1 MTTLQ
6 SREDALLRRV
16 RAFDW
21 ARLKWC
27 FAATALCMLL
37 AHGFAWFNLFPS
49 HDGTILVFDA
59 DVVMLQ
65 LGRWVELLYFR
76 FVRGRINAPW
86 LNGAFTIVWTSLAVY
101 LVGKLLQLGKKA
113 TIALCAVFS
122 TAISVTLLYATY
134 YDKTDLYACAMF
146 LAVWGVY
153 AVRRFR
159 CRWWG
164 VLFCSGCLCLAMG
177 LYQGYIEFAIGLF
190 LICLLR
196 DCLTEDLAWA
206 EYLRRGVTAVVS
218 LLLGGVLYAVSLKV
232 VLAYKHLEL
241 IDSDN
246 GLQQMGRAGVADYL
260 ARLPGAYKQV
270 FTTLL
275 GYDVWNNR
283 GMRLATA
290 VCLLLGLACLV
301 LTLRKKPL
309 RAAVQVVILLVLLP
323 LGLNVVYLLS
333 EKHPTLLM
341 LYPVYLVY
349 ALVLLLT
356 GLEPDTIPRS
366 AAWLACLLCAFI
378 TVQNVIYANGAYT
391 YRKLVYENTRAQV
404 YTIMAKV
411 EDLPGYVEGETP
423 VVFSGDFT
431 DSNFTYHND
440 LLRLYEEGDTGLSG
454 SAITY
459 DGTIKWW
466 FGNIMGSSAKVVN
479 TQAELDSWA
488 ENPAVQAM
496 PSYPA
501 SGCIAMVDGAAVIKL
516 SD

>member
-49 HDGTILVFDA
+49 HDGTILFFDA

-65 LGRWVELLYFR
+65 LGRWVQLPYYR
-76 FVRGRINAPW
+76 FLRGKVNMPW
-86 LNGAFTIVWTSLAVY
+86 LTGMFSVLWTALSVYIVSDL
-101 LVGKLLQLGKKA
+101 LKLSRKA
-113 TIALCAVFS
+113 TAALATVLG
-122 TAISVTLLYATY
+122 TAISITLLNATY
-134 YDKTDLYACAMF
+134 NDKSDPFTCAMF

-241 IDSDN
+241 IDSSN
-246 GLQQMGRAGVADYL
+246 GLAADEPCRGGGLPGPPARRVQTGIYHPAGV
-260 ARLPGAYKQV
+260 
-270 FTTLL
+270 
-275 GYDVWNNR
+275 
-283 GMRLATA
+283 
-290 VCLLLGLACLV
+290 
-301 LTLRKKPL
+301 
-309 RAAVQVVILLVLLP
+309 
-323 LGLNVVYLLS
+323 
-333 EKHPTLLM
+333 
-341 LYPVYLVY
+341 
-349 ALVLLLT
+349 
-356 GLEPDTIPRS
+356 
-366 AAWLACLLCAFI
+366 
-378 TVQNVIYANGAYT
+378 
-391 YRKLVYENTRAQV
+391 
-404 YTIMAKV
+404 
-411 EDLPGYVEGETP
+411 
-423 VVFSGDFT
+423 
-431 DSNFTYHND
+431 
-440 LLRLYEEGDTGLSG
+440 
-454 SAITY
+454 
-459 DGTIKWW
+459 
-466 FGNIMGSSAKVVN
+466 
-479 TQAELDSWA
+479 
-488 ENPAVQAM
+488 
-496 PSYPA
+496 
-501 SGCIAMVDGAAVIKL
+501 
-516 SD
+516 

>member
-218 LLLGGVLYAVSLKV
+218 LLLGGVLYAVSMKA

-241 IDSDN
+241 IDSSN
-246 GLQQMGRAGVADYL
+246 GLQQMSRAGVADYL

-301 LTLRKKPL
+301 LALRKKPL

-333 EKHPTLLM
+333 ERHPTLLM

-440 LLRLYEEGDTGLSG
+440 LIRLYEEGETGLSG

-466 FGNIMGSSAKVVN
+466 FGNMHGQQRQGGQH
-479 TQAELDSWA
+479 TGGT
-488 ENPAVQAM
+488 
-496 PSYPA
+496 
-501 SGCIAMVDGAAVIKL
+501 GCLGRKSCCAGHAQL
-516 SD
+516 PRQRLHCHGGWCGCN

>member
-6 SREDALLRRV
+6 RGEEALLCRV
-16 RAFDW
+16 KAVDW
-21 ARLKWC
+21 ARLKIC

-49 HDGTILVFDA
+49 HDGTIVVFDA

-65 LGRWVELLYFR
+65 LGRWVELPYFR
-76 FVRGRINAPW
+76 FLRGRVNNPW
-86 LNGAFTIVWTSLAVY
+86 LNGAYTVFWTSLAMY
-101 LVGKLLQLGKKA
+101 LASSLLQLGRKA
-113 TIALCAVFS
+113 TAAVCGVFS

-134 YDKTDLYACAMF
+134 YDKTDVYTCAMF
-146 LAVWGVY
+146 LAFLGVY
-153 AVRRFR
+153 AVRRC
-159 CRWWG
+159 CRPWLG
-164 VLFCSGCLCLAMG
+164 VVLCGGCLCLSMG

-190 LICLLR
+190 LLCLLR
-196 DCLTEDLAWA
+196 DCLTRDLPWA
-206 EYLRRGVTAVVS
+206 DYLRQGFTSVAA
-218 LLLGGVLYAVSLKV
+218 LLLGGVLYAVSMKA

-241 IDSDN
+241 IDSYN
-246 GLQQMGRAGVADYL
+246 GLQQMGRGGPVVWL
-260 ARLPGAYKQV
+260 SRLPGAYKQV
-270 FTTLL
+270 FATLL

-290 VCLLLGLACLV
+290 LCLLLALACLV
-301 LTLRKKPL
+301 LALRRKPRRVL
-309 RAAVQVVILLVLLP
+309 AQTAILLVLLP
-323 LGLNVVYLLS
+323 LGLNVVFLLS
-333 EKHPTLLM
+333 EQAPTLLM

-356 GLEPDTIPRS
+356 ETDTAPRS
-366 AAWLACLLCAFI
+366 AAWLACVLCAFL
-378 TVQNVIYANGAYT
+378 TLENVIYANGAYT
-391 YRKLVYENTRAQV
+391 YRKLVYEHTRGQV

-411 EDLPGYVEGETP
+411 QDLPGYVEGETL

-440 LLRLYEEGDTGLSG
+440 LLRQYEEGDTGLSG

-466 FGNIMGSSAKVVN
+466 FANIMGSGARVVN
-479 TQAELDSWA
+479 TQAELDAWA

-501 SGCIAMVDGAAVIKL
+501 SGCIAMVDGAAVVKL

>member
-65 LGRWVELLYFR
+65 LGRWVQLPYYR
-76 FVRGRINAPW
+76 FLRGKVNMPW
-86 LNGAFTIVWTSLAVY
+86 LTGMFSVLWTALSVYIVSDL
-101 LVGKLLQLGKKA
+101 LKLSRKA
-113 TIALCAVFS
+113 TAALAAVLG
-122 TAISVTLLYATY
+122 TAISITLLNATY
-134 YDKTDLYACAMF
+134 NDKSDPFTCAMF

-196 DCLTEDLAWA
+196 DCLTENLAWA

-218 LLLGGVLYAVSLKV
+218 LLLGGVLYAVSMKA

-241 IDSDN
+241 IDSSN

-301 LTLRKKPL
+301 LALRKKPL

-349 ALVLLLT
+349 ALILLLT
-356 GLEPDTIPRS
+356 GLEPAPRS
-366 AAWLACLLCAFI
+366 AAWLACGLCFFL
-378 TVQNVIYANGAYT
+378 TLENVIYANGAYT
-391 YRKLVYENTRAQV
+391 YRKLVYENTRGQV

-411 EDLPGYVEGETP
+411 QDLPGYVERETP
-423 VVFSGDFT
+423 VVFSGDFA
-431 DSNFTYHND
+431 DSGFTYRND

-479 TQAELDSWA
+479 TQAELDAWA

>member
-6 SREDALLRRV
+6 RGEEALLC
-16 RAFDW
+16 RAKAVDW
-21 ARLKWC
+21 ARLKIC

-49 HDGTILVFDA
+49 HDGTIVVFDA

-65 LGRWVELLYFR
+65 LGRWVELPYFR
-76 FVRGRINAPW
+76 FLRGRVNNPW
-86 LNGAFTIVWTSLAVY
+86 LNGAYTVFWTSLAMY
-101 LVGKLLQLGKKA
+101 LASSLLQLGRKA
-113 TIALCAVFS
+113 TAAVCGVFS

-134 YDKTDLYACAMF
+134 YDKTDVYTCAVF
-146 LAVWGVY
+146 LAFLGVY
-153 AVRRFR
+153 AVRRC
-159 CRWWG
+159 CRPWLG
-164 VLFCSGCLCLAMG
+164 LLLCGGCLCLSMG

-190 LICLLR
+190 LLCLLR
-196 DCLTEDLAWA
+196 DCLTRDLPWA
-206 EYLRRGVTAVVS
+206 DYLRQGFTSVAA
-218 LLLGGVLYAVSLKV
+218 LLLGGVLYAVSMKA

-241 IDSDN
+241 IDSYN
-246 GLQQMGRAGVADYL
+246 GLQQMGRGGPVVWL
-260 ARLPGAYKQV
+260 SRLPGAYKQV
-270 FTTLL
+270 FATLL

-290 VCLLLGLACLV
+290 LCLLLALACLV
-301 LTLRKKPL
+301 LALRRKPRRVL
-309 RAAVQVVILLVLLP
+309 AQTAILLVLLP
-323 LGLNVVYLLS
+323 LGLNVVFLLS
-333 EKHPTLLM
+333 EQAPTLLM

-356 GLEPDTIPRS
+356 ETDTAPRS
-366 AAWLACLLCAFI
+366 AAWLACVLCAFL
-378 TVQNVIYANGAYT
+378 TLENVIYANGAYT
-391 YRKLVYENTRAQV
+391 YRKLVYEHTRGQV

-411 EDLPGYVEGETP
+411 QDLPGYVEGETL
-423 VVFSGDFT
+423 VVFSGNFT

-440 LLRLYEEGDTGLSG
+440 LLRQYEEGDTGLSG

-466 FGNIMGSSAKVVN
+466 FANIMGSGARVVN
-479 TQAELDSWA
+479 TQAELDAWA

-501 SGCIAMVDGAAVIKL
+501 SGCIAMVDGAAVVKL

>member
-49 HDGTILVFDA
+49 HDGTIVVFDA

-65 LGRWVELLYFR
+65 LGRWVELPYFR
-76 FVRGRINAPW
+76 FLRGRVNNPW
-86 LNGAFTIVWTSLAVY
+86 LNGAYTVFWTSLAMY
-101 LVGKLLQLGKKA
+101 LASSLLQLGRKA
-113 TIALCAVFS
+113 TAAVCGVFS

-134 YDKTDLYACAMF
+134 YDKTDVYTCAMF
-146 LAVWGVY
+146 LAFLGVY
-153 AVRRFR
+153 AVRRC
-159 CRWWG
+159 CRPWLG
-164 VLFCSGCLCLAMG
+164 LLLCGGCLCLSMG

-190 LICLLR
+190 LLCLLR
-196 DCLTEDLAWA
+196 DCLTRDLPWA
-206 EYLRRGVTAVVS
+206 DYLRRGFTAVAG
-218 LLLGGVLYAVSLKV
+218 LLLGGVLYAVSMKEM
-232 VLAYKHLEL
+232 LAYKHLEL
-241 IDSDN
+241 IDSYN
-246 GLQQMGRAGVADYL
+246 GLQQMGRSGPAVWL
-260 ARLPGAYKQV
+260 SRLPGAYKQV

-290 VCLLLGLACLV
+290 LCLLLALACLV
-301 LTLRKKPL
+301 LALRRKPR
-309 RAAVQVVILLVLLP
+309 RALAQTAILLVLLP
-323 LGLNVVYLLS
+323 LGLNVVFLLS
-333 EKHPTLLM
+333 EQAPTLLM

-356 GLEPDTIPRS
+356 ETDTAPCS
-366 AAWLACLLCAFI
+366 AAWLACVLCAFL
-378 TVQNVIYANGAYT
+378 TLENVIYANGAYT
-391 YRKLVYENTRAQV
+391 YRKLVYENTRGQV

-411 EDLPGYVEGETP
+411 QDLPGYVEGETP

-440 LLRLYEEGDTGLSG
+440 LLRQYEEGDTGLSG

-466 FGNIMGSSAKVVN
+466 FANIMGSGARVVN
-479 TQAELDSWA
+479 TQAELDAWA

-501 SGCIAMVDGAAVIKL
+501 RGCIAMVDGAAIVKL

>member
-218 LLLGGVLYAVSLKV
+218 LLLGGVLYDVSLKV

-333 EKHPTLLM
+333 ERHPTLLM

-356 GLEPDTIPRS
+356 GLEPDTIPHS

-440 LLRLYEEGDTGLSG
+440 LIRLYEEGETGLSG

-479 TQAELDSWA
+479 TQAELDAWA

>member
-134 YDKTDLYACAMF
+134 YDQTDLYACAMF

-333 EKHPTLLM
+333 ERHPTLLM

-356 GLEPDTIPRS
+356 GLEPDTIPHS

-440 LLRLYEEGDTGLSG
+440 LIRLYEEGETGLSG

-479 TQAELDSWA
+479 TQAELDAWA

>member
-6 SREDALLRRV
+6 RGEDALLRRV
-16 RAFDW
+16 KAFDW
-21 ARLKWC
+21 PRLKLC

-49 HDGTILVFDA
+49 HDGTILFFDA

-65 LGRWVELLYFR
+65 LGRWVQLPYYR
-76 FVRGRINAPW
+76 FLRGKISMPW
-86 LNGAFTIVWTSLAVY
+86 LTGMFSVLWTALSVY
-101 LVGKLLQLGKKA
+101 LVSDLLKLRRKA
-113 TIALCAVFS
+113 TMAFAAVLG
-122 TAISVTLLYATY
+122 TAISITLLNATY
-134 YDKTDLYACAMF
+134 NDKSDPFTCAMF
-146 LAVWGVY
+146 LAFLGVY
-153 AVRRFR
+153 AVRC
-159 CRWWG
+159 CRRPWLG
-164 VLFCSGCLCLAMG
+164 VVLCGGCLCLSMG

-190 LICLLR
+190 LLCLLR
-196 DCLTEDLAWA
+196 DCLTRDLPWA
-206 EYLRRGVTAVVS
+206 DYLRRGFTSVAA
-218 LLLGGVLYAVSLKV
+218 LLLGGVLYAVSMKA

-241 IDSDN
+241 IDSYN
-246 GLQQMGRAGVADYL
+246 GLQQMGRGGPAVWL
-260 ARLPGAYKQV
+260 SRLPGAYKQV

-290 VCLLLGLACLV
+290 LCLLLALACLV
-301 LTLRKKPL
+301 LALRCKPRRVL
-309 RAAVQVVILLVLLP
+309 VQTAILLVLLP
-323 LGLNVVYLLS
+323 LGLNVVFLLS
-333 EKHPTLLM
+333 EQAPTLLM

-356 GLEPDTIPRS
+356 ETDTAPRS
-366 AAWLACLLCAFI
+366 AAWLACVLCAFL
-378 TVQNVIYANGAYT
+378 TLENVIYANGAYT
-391 YRKLVYENTRAQV
+391 YRKLVYENTRGQV

-411 EDLPGYVEGETP
+411 QDLPGYVEGETP

-440 LLRLYEEGDTGLSG
+440 LIRQYEEGDTGLSG

-466 FGNIMGSSAKVVN
+466 FANIMGSGARVVN
-479 TQAELDSWA
+479 TQAELDAWA

-501 SGCIAMVDGAAVIKL
+501 SGCIAMVDGAAVVKL

>member
-6 SREDALLRRV
+6 RGEDALLRRV
-16 RAFDW
+16 KAIDW
-21 ARLKWC
+21 ARLKLC
-27 FAATALCMLL
+27 FVATALCMLL

-65 LGRWVELLYFR
+65 LGRWVQLLYYR
-76 FVRGRINAPW
+76 FVRGKINMPW
-86 LNGAFTIVWTSLAVY
+86 LTGMFSVLWTALSIY
-101 LVGKLLQLGKKA
+101 LVSGLLELRRKA
-113 TIALCAVFS
+113 TAALAAVFS
-122 TAISVTLLYATY
+122 TGISITLLNATFN
-134 YDKTDLYACAMF
+134 DKSDLFTCAMF
-146 LAVWGVY
+146 LAFLGVY
-153 AVRRFR
+153 AVRRCHR
-159 CRWWG
+159 PWLG
-164 VLFCSGCLCLAMG
+164 VLLCSGCLCLSMG

-190 LICLLR
+190 LLCLLR
-196 DCLTEDLAWA
+196 DCLTEDLPWTD
-206 EYLRRGVTAVVS
+206 YLRRGFTAVAA
-218 LLLGGVLYAVSLKV
+218 LLLGGVLYAASMKA

-241 IDSDN
+241 IDSYN
-246 GLQQMGRAGVADYL
+246 GLQQMGRSGPAVWL
-260 ARLPGAYKQV
+260 SRLPGAYKQV
-270 FTTLL
+270 FATLL
-275 GYDVWNNR
+275 GYDTWNNR

-290 VCLLLGLACLV
+290 VCLLLALACLV
-301 LTLRKKPL
+301 LALRSKPR
-309 RAAVQVVILLVLLP
+309 RAMAQAAILLVLLS

-333 EKHPTLLM
+333 EQAPTLLM

-356 GLEPDTIPRS
+356 GMQPAPRS
-366 AAWLACLLCAFI
+366 AAWLACALCFFL
-378 TVQNVIYANGAYT
+378 TLENVIYANGAYT
-391 YRKLVYENTRAQV
+391 YRKLVYENTRGQI

-411 EDLPGYVEGETP
+411 QDLPGYVEGETP

-440 LLRLYEEGDTGLSG
+440 LLRLYEEGETSLSG

-466 FGNIMGSSAKVVN
+466 FANIMGSGAKVVN
-479 TQAELDSWA
+479 TQAELDAWA

-496 PSYPA
+496 PNYPA
-501 SGCIAMVDGAAVIKL
+501 NGCIAMVDGAAVVKL

>member
-218 LLLGGVLYAVSLKV
+218 LLLGGVLYAVSMKA

-241 IDSDN
+241 IDSSN
-246 GLQQMGRAGVADYL
+246 GLQQMSRAGVADYL

-301 LTLRKKPL
+301 LALRKKPL

-333 EKHPTLLM
+333 ERHPTLLM

-366 AAWLACLLCAFI
+366 AAWLACLLCAYI

-440 LLRLYEEGDTGLSG
+440 LIRLYEEGETGLSG

-479 TQAELDSWA
+479 TQAELDAWA

>member
-65 LGRWVELLYFR
+65 LGRWVQLPYYR
-76 FVRGRINAPW
+76 FLRGKVNMPW
-86 LNGAFTIVWTSLAVY
+86 LTGMFSVLWTALSVYIVSDL
-101 LVGKLLQLGKKA
+101 LKLSRKA
-113 TIALCAVFS
+113 TAALATVLG
-122 TAISVTLLYATY
+122 TAISITLLNATY
-134 YDKTDLYACAMF
+134 NDKSDPFTCAMF

-241 IDSDN
+241 IDSSN
-246 GLQQMGRAGVADYL
+246 GLQQMSRAGVADYL

-301 LTLRKKPL
+301 LALRKKPL

-440 LLRLYEEGDTGLSG
+440 LIRLYEEGETGLSG

-479 TQAELDSWA
+479 TQAELDAWA

>member
-6 SREDALLRRV
+6 RGEEALLCRV
-16 RAFDW
+16 KAVDW
-21 ARLKWC
+21 ARLKIC

-49 HDGTILVFDA
+49 HDGTIVVFDA

-65 LGRWVELLYFR
+65 LGRWVELPYFR
-76 FVRGRINAPW
+76 FLRGRVNNPW
-86 LNGAFTIVWTSLAVY
+86 LNGAYTVFWTSLAMY
-101 LVGKLLQLGKKA
+101 LASSLLQLGRKA
-113 TIALCAVFS
+113 TAAVCGVFS

-134 YDKTDLYACAMF
+134 YDKTDVYTCAMF
-146 LAVWGVY
+146 LVFLGVY
-153 AVRRFR
+153 AVRR
-159 CRWWG
+159 CRRPWLG
-164 VLFCSGCLCLAMG
+164 VLLCGGCLCLSMG
-177 LYQGYIEFAIGLF
+177 LYQGYIEFAIGL
-190 LICLLR
+190 LLLCMLR
-196 DCLTEDLAWA
+196 DCLTKELPWA
-206 EYLRRGVTAVVS
+206 DYLRQGFTSVAA
-218 LLLGGVLYAVSLKV
+218 LLLGGVLYAVSMKA

-241 IDSDN
+241 IDSYN
-246 GLQQMGRAGVADYL
+246 GLQQMGRGGPVVWL
-260 ARLPGAYKQV
+260 SRLPGAYKQV
-270 FTTLL
+270 FATLL

-290 VCLLLGLACLV
+290 LCLLLALACLV
-301 LTLRKKPL
+301 LALRRKPRRVL
-309 RAAVQVVILLVLLP
+309 AQTAILLVLLP
-323 LGLNVVYLLS
+323 LGLNVVFLLS
-333 EKHPTLLM
+333 EQAPTLLM

-356 GLEPDTIPRS
+356 ETDTAPRS
-366 AAWLACLLCAFI
+366 AAWLACVLCAFL
-378 TVQNVIYANGAYT
+378 TLENVIYANGAYT
-391 YRKLVYENTRAQV
+391 YRKLVYEHTRGQV

-411 EDLPGYVEGETP
+411 QDLPGYVEGETL

-440 LLRLYEEGDTGLSG
+440 LLRQYEEGDTGLSG

-466 FGNIMGSSAKVVN
+466 FANIMGSGARVVN
-479 TQAELDSWA
+479 TQAELDAWA

-501 SGCIAMVDGAAVIKL
+501 SGCIAMVDGVAVVKL

>member
-6 SREDALLRRV
+6 SREEALLCRV
-16 RAFDW
+16 KAVDW
-21 ARLKWC
+21 ARLKFC

-49 HDGTILVFDA
+49 HDATILFFDA

-65 LGRWVELLYFR
+65 LGRWVQLPYYR
-76 FVRGRINAPW
+76 FLRGKVNMPW
-86 LNGAFTIVWTSLAVY
+86 LTGMFSVLWTALSVYIVSDL
-101 LVGKLLQLGKKA
+101 LKLSRKA
-113 TIALCAVFS
+113 TAALAAVLG
-122 TAISVTLLYATY
+122 TAISITLLNATY
-134 YDKTDLYACAMF
+134 NDKSDPFTCAMF

-196 DCLTEDLAWA
+196 DCLTENLAWA

-301 LTLRKKPL
+301 LALRKKPL
-309 RAAVQVVILLVLLP
+309 RAAVQVVILLALLP

-440 LLRLYEEGDTGLSG
+440 LIRLYEEGETGLSG

-479 TQAELDSWA
+479 TQAELDAWA

>member
-1 MTTLQ
+1 M
-6 SREDALLRRV
+6 
-16 RAFDW
+16 
-21 ARLKWC
+21 C
-27 FAATALCMLL
+27 
-37 AHGFAWFNLFPS
+37 G
-49 HDGTILVFDA
+49 
-59 DVVMLQ
+59 
-65 LGRWVELLYFR
+65 
-76 FVRGRINAPW
+76 
-86 LNGAFTIVWTSLAVY
+86 
-101 LVGKLLQLGKKA
+101 
-113 TIALCAVFS
+113 VFS

-134 YDKTDLYACAMF
+134 YDKTDVYTCAMF
-146 LAVWGVY
+146 LAFLGVY
-153 AVRRFR
+153 AVRR
-159 CRWWG
+159 CRRPWLG
-164 VLFCSGCLCLAMG
+164 LLLCGGCLCLSMG

-190 LICLLR
+190 LLCLLR
-196 DCLTEDLAWA
+196 DCLTKELPRAD
-206 EYLRRGVTAVVS
+206 YLRRGFTAVAT
-218 LLLGGVLYAVSLKV
+218 LLLGSVLYAVSMKV

-241 IDSDN
+241 IDSYN
-246 GLQQMGRAGVADYL
+246 GLQQMGRGGVSVWL
-260 ARLPGAYKQV
+260 SRLPGAYKQV
-270 FTTLL
+270 LSTLL
-275 GYDVWNNR
+275 DYDVWNNR

-290 VCLLLGLACLV
+290 VCLLLALACLV
-301 LTLRKKPL
+301 LILRRKPR
-309 RAAVQVVILLVLLP
+309 RALAQTAILLVLLP

-333 EKHPTLLM
+333 EKAPTLLM

-349 ALVLLLT
+349 VLVLLLT

-423 VVFSGDFT
+423 VVFSGDLT
-431 DSNFTYHND
+431 ESNFTYHND

-466 FGNIMGSSAKVVN
+466 FANIMGSSAKVVN
-479 TQAELDSWA
+479 TQAELDAWA

-501 SGCIAMVDGAAVIKL
+501 NGCIAMVDGAAVIKL

>member
-6 SREDALLRRV
+6 RGEEALLCRV
-16 RAFDW
+16 KAVDW
-21 ARLKWC
+21 ARLKFC

-49 HDGTILVFDA
+49 HDATILFFDA

-65 LGRWVELLYFR
+65 LGRWVQLPYYR
-76 FVRGRINAPW
+76 FLRGKVNMPW
-86 LNGAFTIVWTSLAVY
+86 LTGMFSVLWTALSVYIVSDL
-101 LVGKLLQLGKKA
+101 LKLSRKA
-113 TIALCAVFS
+113 TAALAAVLG
-122 TAISVTLLYATY
+122 TAISITLLNATY
-134 YDKTDLYACAMF
+134 NDKSDPFTCAMF

-196 DCLTEDLAWA
+196 DCLTENLAWA

-246 GLQQMGRAGVADYL
+246 GLQQMGHAGVADYL

-301 LTLRKKPL
+301 LALRKKPL
-309 RAAVQVVILLVLLP
+309 RAAVQVVILLALLP

-440 LLRLYEEGDTGLSG
+440 LLRLYEEGETGLSG

-479 TQAELDSWA
+479 TQAELDAWA
-488 ENPAVQAM
+488 ENPTVQAM

>member
-6 SREDALLRRV
+6 RGEDALLRRV
-16 RAFDW
+16 KAFDW
-21 ARLKWC
+21 PRLKLC
-27 FAATALCMLL
+27 FAATTLCMLL

-49 HDGTILVFDA
+49 HDGTILFFDA

-65 LGRWVELLYFR
+65 LGRWVQLPYYR
-76 FVRGRINAPW
+76 FLRGKISMPW
-86 LNGAFTIVWTSLAVY
+86 LTGMFSVLWTALSVY
-101 LVGKLLQLGKKA
+101 LVSDLLKLRRKA
-113 TIALCAVFS
+113 TMAFAAVLG
-122 TAISVTLLYATY
+122 TAISITLLNATY
-134 YDKTDLYACAMF
+134 NDKSDPFTCAMF
-146 LAVWGVY
+146 LAFLGVY
-153 AVRRFR
+153 AVRC
-159 CRWWG
+159 CRRPWLG
-164 VLFCSGCLCLAMG
+164 VVLCGGCLCLSMG

-190 LICLLR
+190 LLCLLR
-196 DCLTEDLAWA
+196 DCLTRDLPWA
-206 EYLRRGVTAVVS
+206 DYLRRGFTSVAA
-218 LLLGGVLYAVSLKV
+218 LLLGGVLYAVSMKA

-241 IDSDN
+241 IDSYN
-246 GLQQMGRAGVADYL
+246 GLQQMGRSGPAVWL
-260 ARLPGAYKQV
+260 SRLPGAYKQV

-290 VCLLLGLACLV
+290 LCLLLALACLV
-301 LTLRKKPL
+301 LVLRRKPRRVL
-309 RAAVQVVILLVLLP
+309 AQTAILLVLLP
-323 LGLNVVYLLS
+323 LGLNVVFLLS
-333 EKHPTLLM
+333 EQAPTLLM

-356 GLEPDTIPRS
+356 ETDTAPRS
-366 AAWLACLLCAFI
+366 AAWLACVLCAFL
-378 TVQNVIYANGAYT
+378 TLENVIYANGAYT
-391 YRKLVYENTRAQV
+391 YRKLVYENTRGQV

-411 EDLPGYVEGETP
+411 QDLPGYVEGETP

-440 LLRLYEEGDTGLSG
+440 LLRQYEEGDTGLSG

-466 FGNIMGSSAKVVN
+466 FANIMGSGARVVN
-479 TQAELDSWA
+479 TQAELDAWA

-501 SGCIAMVDGAAVIKL
+501 SGCIAMVDGAAVVKL

>member
-333 EKHPTLLM
+333 ERHPTLLM

-356 GLEPDTIPRS
+356 GLEPDTIPHS

-404 YTIMAKV
+404 YTIMATV

-440 LLRLYEEGDTGLSG
+440 LIRLYEEGETGLSG

-479 TQAELDSWA
+479 TQAELDAWA

>member
-6 SREDALLRRV
+6 RGEEALLCRV
-16 RAFDW
+16 KAVDW
-21 ARLKWC
+21 ARLKFC

-49 HDGTILVFDA
+49 HDATILFFDA

-65 LGRWVELLYFR
+65 LGRWVQLPYYR
-76 FVRGRINAPW
+76 FLRGKVNMPW
-86 LNGAFTIVWTSLAVY
+86 LTGMFSVLWTALSVYIVSDL
-101 LVGKLLQLGKKA
+101 LKLSRKA
-113 TIALCAVFS
+113 TAALAAVLG
-122 TAISVTLLYATY
+122 TAISITLLNATY
-134 YDKTDLYACAMF
+134 NDKSDPFTCAMF

-196 DCLTEDLAWA
+196 DCLTENLAWA

-301 LTLRKKPL
+301 LALRKKPL
-309 RAAVQVVILLVLLP
+309 RAAVQVVILLALLP

-356 GLEPDTIPRS
+356 GLEPDTIPRR

-440 LLRLYEEGDTGLSG
+440 LIRLYEEGETGLSG

-479 TQAELDSWA
+479 TQAELDAWA

>member
-6 SREDALLRRV
+6 RGEDALLRRV
-16 RAFDW
+16 KAFDW
-21 ARLKWC
+21 SRLKLS

-49 HDGTILVFDA
+49 HDGTILFFDA

-65 LGRWVELLYFR
+65 LGRWVQLPYYR
-76 FVRGRINAPW
+76 FLRGKISMPW
-86 LNGAFTIVWTSLAVY
+86 LTGMFSVLWTALSVY
-101 LVGKLLQLGKKA
+101 LVSDLLKLRRKA
-113 TIALCAVFS
+113 TMAFAAVLG
-122 TAISVTLLYATY
+122 TAISITLLNATY
-134 YDKTDLYACAMF
+134 NDKSDPFTCAMF
-146 LAVWGVY
+146 LAFLGVY
-153 AVRRFR
+153 AVRCCR
-159 CRWWG
+159 CPWLG
-164 VLFCSGCLCLAMG
+164 VVLCGGCFCLSMG

-190 LICLLR
+190 LLCLLR
-196 DCLTEDLAWA
+196 DCLTRDLPWA
-206 EYLRRGVTAVVS
+206 DYLRRGFTSVAA
-218 LLLGGVLYAVSLKV
+218 LLLGGVLYAVSMKA

-241 IDSDN
+241 IDSYN
-246 GLQQMGRAGVADYL
+246 GLQQMGRSGPAVWL
-260 ARLPGAYKQV
+260 SRLPGAYKQV

-290 VCLLLGLACLV
+290 LCLLVALACLV
-301 LTLRKKPL
+301 LALRRKPRRVL
-309 RAAVQVVILLVLLP
+309 AQTAILLVLLP
-323 LGLNVVYLLS
+323 LGLNVVFLLS
-333 EKHPTLLM
+333 EQAPTLLM

-356 GLEPDTIPRS
+356 ETDTAPRS
-366 AAWLACLLCAFI
+366 AAWLACVLCAFL
-378 TVQNVIYANGAYT
+378 TLENVIYANGAYT
-391 YRKLVYENTRAQV
+391 YRKLVYENTRGQV

-411 EDLPGYVEGETP
+411 QDLPGYVEGETP

-440 LLRLYEEGDTGLSG
+440 LLRQYEEGDTGLSG

-466 FGNIMGSSAKVVN
+466 FANIMGSGARVVN
-479 TQAELDSWA
+479 TQAELDAWA

-501 SGCIAMVDGAAVIKL
+501 SGCIAMVDGAAVVKL

>member
-6 SREDALLRRV
+6 RGEEALLRRV
-16 RAFDW
+16 KAVDW
-21 ARLKWC
+21 ARLKIC

-49 HDGTILVFDA
+49 HDGTIVVFDA

-65 LGRWVELLYFR
+65 LGRWVELSYFR
-76 FVRGRINAPW
+76 FLRGRVNNPW
-86 LNGAFTIVWTSLAVY
+86 LNGAYTVFWTSLAMY
-101 LVGKLLQLGKKA
+101 LASSLLQLGRKA
-113 TIALCAVFS
+113 TAAVCGVFS

-134 YDKTDLYACAMF
+134 YDKTDVYTCAMF
-146 LAVWGVY
+146 LAFLGVY
-153 AVRRFR
+153 AVRC
-159 CRWWG
+159 CRRPWLG
-164 VLFCSGCLCLAMG
+164 VVLCGGCLCLSMG

-190 LICLLR
+190 LLCLLR
-196 DCLTEDLAWA
+196 DCLTRDLPWA
-206 EYLRRGVTAVVS
+206 DYLRQGFTSVAA
-218 LLLGGVLYAVSLKV
+218 LLLGGVLYAVSMKA

-241 IDSDN
+241 IDSYN
-246 GLQQMGRAGVADYL
+246 GLQQMGRGGPVVWL
-260 ARLPGAYKQV
+260 SRLPGAYKQV
-270 FTTLL
+270 FATLL

-290 VCLLLGLACLV
+290 LCLLLALACLV
-301 LTLRKKPL
+301 LALRRKPRRVL
-309 RAAVQVVILLVLLP
+309 AQTAILLVLLP
-323 LGLNVVYLLS
+323 LGLNVVFLLS
-333 EKHPTLLM
+333 EQAPTLLM

-356 GLEPDTIPRS
+356 ETDTAPRS
-366 AAWLACLLCAFI
+366 AAWLACVLCAFL
-378 TVQNVIYANGAYT
+378 TLENVIYANGAYT
-391 YRKLVYENTRAQV
+391 YRKLVYEHTRGQV

-411 EDLPGYVEGETP
+411 QDLPGYVEGETL

-440 LLRLYEEGDTGLSG
+440 LLRQYEEGDTGLSG

-466 FGNIMGSSAKVVN
+466 FANIMGSGARVVN
-479 TQAELDSWA
+479 TQAELDAWA

>member
-1 MTTLQ
+1 MY
-6 SREDALLRRV
+6 
-16 RAFDW
+16 
-21 ARLKWC
+21 
-27 FAATALCMLL
+27 L
-37 AHGFAWFNLFPS
+37 ASSL
-49 HDGTILVFDA
+49 
-59 DVVMLQ
+59 LQ
-65 LGRWVELLYFR
+65 LGR
-76 FVRGRINAPW
+76 
-86 LNGAFTIVWTSLAVY
+86 
-101 LVGKLLQLGKKA
+101 KA
-113 TIALCAVFS
+113 TAAVCGVFS

-134 YDKTDLYACAMF
+134 YDKTDVYTCAMF
-146 LAVWGVY
+146 LAFLGVY
-153 AVRRFR
+153 AVRRCR
-159 CRWWG
+159 CPWLG
-164 VLFCSGCLCLAMG
+164 LLLCGGCLCLSMG
-177 LYQGYIEFAIGLF
+177 LYQGYIEFGIGLF
-190 LICLLR
+190 LLCLLR
-196 DCLTEDLAWA
+196 DCLTQDLPWA
-206 EYLRRGVTAVVS
+206 DYLRRGFTAVAA
-218 LLLGGVLYAVSLKV
+218 LLLGGVLYAVSMKV

-241 IDSDN
+241 IDSYN
-246 GLQQMGRAGVADYL
+246 GLQQMGRGGVSVWL
-260 ARLPGAYKQV
+260 SRLPGAYKQV
-270 FTTLL
+270 LSTLL
-275 GYDVWNNR
+275 DYDVWNNR

-290 VCLLLGLACLV
+290 VCLLLALACLE
-301 LTLRKKPL
+301 LILRRKPR
-309 RAAVQVVILLVLLP
+309 RALAQTAILLVLLP

-333 EKHPTLLM
+333 EKAPTLLM

-440 LLRLYEEGDTGLSG
+440 LIRLYEEGETGLSG

-466 FGNIMGSSAKVVN
+466 FANIMGSGARVVN
-479 TQAELDSWA
+479 TQAELDAWA

-501 SGCIAMVDGAAVIKL
+501 SGCIAMVDGAAVVKL

>member
-333 EKHPTLLM
+333 ERHPTLLM

-440 LLRLYEEGDTGLSG
+440 LIRLYEEGETGLSG

-459 DGTIKWW
+459 DGPSKWW

-479 TQAELDSWA
+479 TQAELDAWA

>member
-301 LTLRKKPL
+301 LALRKKPL

-440 LLRLYEEGDTGLSG
+440 LIRLYEEGETGLSG

-479 TQAELDSWA
+479 TQAELDAWA

>member
-6 SREDALLRRV
+6 RGDDALLRRV
-16 RAFDW
+16 KAVDW
-21 ARLKWC
+21 ARLKIC

-49 HDGTILVFDA
+49 HDGTIVVFYA
-59 DVVMLQ
+59 DVGMLK
-65 LGRWVELLYFR
+65 LGRWVELPYFR
-76 FVRGRINAPW
+76 FLRGRVNNPW
-86 LNGAFTIVWTSLAVY
+86 LNGAYTVFWTSLAMY
-101 LVGKLLQLGKKA
+101 LASSLLQLGRKA
-113 TIALCAVFS
+113 TAAVCGVFS

-134 YDKTDLYACAMF
+134 YDKTDVYTCAVF
-146 LAVWGVY
+146 LAFLGVY
-153 AVRRFR
+153 AVRRC
-159 CRWWG
+159 CRPWLG
-164 VLFCSGCLCLAMG
+164 LLLCGGCLCLSMG

-190 LICLLR
+190 LLCLLR
-196 DCLTEDLAWA
+196 DCLTKELPWA
-206 EYLRRGVTAVVS
+206 DYLRRGFTAVAG
-218 LLLGGVLYAVSLKV
+218 LLLGGVLYAVSMKA
-232 VLAYKHLEL
+232 VLAYKRLEL
-241 IDSDN
+241 IDSYN
-246 GLQQMGRAGVADYL
+246 GLQQMGRGGPVVWL
-260 ARLPGAYKQV
+260 SRLPGAYKQV
-270 FTTLL
+270 FATLL

-290 VCLLLGLACLV
+290 LCLLLALACLV
-301 LTLRKKPL
+301 LALRRKPRRVL
-309 RAAVQVVILLVLLP
+309 AQTAILLVLLP
-323 LGLNVVYLLS
+323 LGLNVVFLLS
-333 EKHPTLLM
+333 EQAPTLLM

-356 GLEPDTIPRS
+356 ETDTAPRS
-366 AAWLACLLCAFI
+366 AAWLACVLCAFL
-378 TVQNVIYANGAYT
+378 TLENVIYANGAYT
-391 YRKLVYENTRAQV
+391 YRKLVYEHTRGQV

-411 EDLPGYVEGETP
+411 QDLPGYVEGETL

-440 LLRLYEEGDTGLSG
+440 LLRQYEEGDTGLSG

-466 FGNIMGSSAKVVN
+466 FANIMGSGARVVN
-479 TQAELDSWA
+479 TQAELDAWA

-501 SGCIAMVDGAAVIKL
+501 SGCIAMVDGAAVVKL

>member
-49 HDGTILVFDA
+49 HDGTILFFDA

-65 LGRWVELLYFR
+65 LGRWVQLPYYR
-76 FVRGRINAPW
+76 FLRGKVNMPW
-86 LNGAFTIVWTSLAVY
+86 LTGMFSVLWTALSVYIVSDL
-101 LVGKLLQLGKKA
+101 LKLSRKA
-113 TIALCAVFS
+113 TAALAAVLG
-122 TAISVTLLYATY
+122 TAISITLLNATY
-134 YDKTDLYACAMF
+134 NDKSDPFTCAMF

-196 DCLTEDLAWA
+196 DCLTENLAWA

-218 LLLGGVLYAVSLKV
+218 LLLGGVLYAVSMKA

-241 IDSDN
+241 IDSSN
-246 GLQQMGRAGVADYL
+246 GLQQMSRAGVADYL

-301 LTLRKKPL
+301 LALRKKPL

-440 LLRLYEEGDTGLSG
+440 LIRLYEEGETGLSG

-479 TQAELDSWA
+479 TQAELDAWA

>member
-218 LLLGGVLYAVSLKV
+218 LLLGGVLYAVSMKA

-241 IDSDN
+241 IDSSN
-246 GLQQMGRAGVADYL
+246 GLQQMSRAGVADYL

-301 LTLRKKPL
+301 LALRKKPL

-333 EKHPTLLM
+333 ERHPTLLM

-356 GLEPDTIPRS
+356 GLEPDTIPHS

-440 LLRLYEEGDTGLSG
+440 LIRLYEEGETGLSG

-479 TQAELDSWA
+479 TQAELDAWA

>member
-246 GLQQMGRAGVADYL
+246 GLQQMSRAGVADYL

-301 LTLRKKPL
+301 LALRKKPL

-440 LLRLYEEGDTGLSG
+440 LIRLYEEGETGLSG

-479 TQAELDSWA
+479 TQAELDAWA

>member
-6 SREDALLRRV
+6 RGEDALLRRV
-16 RAFDW
+16 KAFDW
-21 ARLKWC
+21 LRLKLC

-49 HDGTILVFDA
+49 HDGTILFFDA

-65 LGRWVELLYFR
+65 LGRWVQLPYYR
-76 FVRGRINAPW
+76 FLRGKVSMPW
-86 LNGAFTIVWTSLAVY
+86 LTGMFSVLWTALSVY
-101 LVGKLLQLGKKA
+101 LVSDLLKLRRKA
-113 TIALCAVFS
+113 TMAFAAVLG
-122 TAISVTLLYATY
+122 TAISITLLNATY
-134 YDKTDLYACAMF
+134 NDKSDPFTCAMF
-146 LAVWGVY
+146 LAFLGVY
-153 AVRRFR
+153 AVRC
-159 CRWWG
+159 CRRPWLG
-164 VLFCSGCLCLAMG
+164 VALCGGCLCLSMG

-190 LICLLR
+190 LLCLLR
-196 DCLTEDLAWA
+196 DCLTRDLPWA
-206 EYLRRGVTAVVS
+206 DYLRRGFTSVAA
-218 LLLGGVLYAVSLKV
+218 LLLGGVLYAVSMKA

-241 IDSDN
+241 IDSYN
-246 GLQQMGRAGVADYL
+246 GLQQMGRSGPTVWL
-260 ARLPGAYKQV
+260 SRLPGAYKQV

-290 VCLLLGLACLV
+290 LCLLLALACLV
-301 LTLRKKPL
+301 LALRCKPRRVL
-309 RAAVQVVILLVLLP
+309 AQTAILLVLLP
-323 LGLNVVYLLS
+323 LGLNVVFLLS
-333 EKHPTLLM
+333 EQAPTLLM

-356 GLEPDTIPRS
+356 ETDTAPRS
-366 AAWLACLLCAFI
+366 AAWLACMLCAFL
-378 TVQNVIYANGAYT
+378 TLENVIYANGAYT
-391 YRKLVYENTRAQV
+391 YRKLVYENTRGQV

-411 EDLPGYVEGETP
+411 QDLPGYVEGETP

-440 LLRLYEEGDTGLSG
+440 LLRQYEEGDTGLSG

-466 FGNIMGSSAKVVN
+466 FANIMGSGARVVN
-479 TQAELDSWA
+479 TQAELDAWA

-501 SGCIAMVDGAAVIKL
+501 SGCIAMVDGAAVVKL

>member
-6 SREDALLRRV
+6 RGEDALLRRV

-333 EKHPTLLM
+333 ERHPTLLM

-356 GLEPDTIPRS
+356 GLEPDTIPHS

-440 LLRLYEEGDTGLSG
+440 LIRLYEEGETGLSG

-479 TQAELDSWA
+479 TQAELDAWA

>member
-6 SREDALLRRV
+6 RGEEALLRRV
-16 RAFDW
+16 KAVDW
-21 ARLKWC
+21 ARLKIC
-27 FAATALCMLL
+27 FTATALCMLL

-49 HDGTILVFDA
+49 HDGTIVVFDA

-65 LGRWVELLYFR
+65 LGRWVELPYFR
-76 FVRGRINAPW
+76 FLRGRVNNPW
-86 LNGAFTIVWTSLAVY
+86 LNGAYTVFWTSLAMY
-101 LVGKLLQLGKKA
+101 LASSLLQLGRKA
-113 TIALCAVFS
+113 TAAVCGVFS

-134 YDKTDLYACAMF
+134 YDKTDVYTCAMF
-146 LAVWGVY
+146 LAFLGVY
-153 AVRRFR
+153 AVRRC
-159 CRWWG
+159 CRPWLG
-164 VLFCSGCLCLAMG
+164 VVLCGGCLCLSMG

-190 LICLLR
+190 LLCLLR
-196 DCLTEDLAWA
+196 DCLTRDLPWA
-206 EYLRRGVTAVVS
+206 DYLRRGFTAVAG
-218 LLLGGVLYAVSLKV
+218 LLLGGVLYAVSMKE

-241 IDSDN
+241 IDSYN
-246 GLQQMGRAGVADYL
+246 GLQQMGRSGPAVWL
-260 ARLPGAYKQV
+260 SRLPGAYKQV

-290 VCLLLGLACLV
+290 LCLLLALACLV
-301 LTLRKKPL
+301 LALRCKPRRVL
-309 RAAVQVVILLVLLP
+309 AQTAILLVLLP
-323 LGLNVVYLLS
+323 LGLNVVFLLS
-333 EKHPTLLM
+333 EQAPTLLM

-356 GLEPDTIPRS
+356 ETDTAPRS
-366 AAWLACLLCAFI
+366 AAWLACVLCAFL
-378 TVQNVIYANGAYT
+378 TLENVIYANGAYT
-391 YRKLVYENTRAQV
+391 YRKLVYENTRGQV

-411 EDLPGYVEGETP
+411 QDLPGYVEGETP

-431 DSNFTYHND
+431 DSNFTYHNN
-440 LLRLYEEGDTGLSG
+440 LLRQYEEGDTGLSG

-466 FGNIMGSSAKVVN
+466 FANIMGSGARVVN
-479 TQAELDSWA
+479 TQAELDAWA

-501 SGCIAMVDGAAVIKL
+501 RGCIAMVDGAAIVKL

>member
-356 GLEPDTIPRS
+356 GLEPDTIPHS

-479 TQAELDSWA
+479 TQAELDAWA

>member
-6 SREDALLRRV
+6 RGEDALLRRV
-16 RAFDW
+16 KAFDW
-21 ARLKWC
+21 PRLKLC

-49 HDGTILVFDA
+49 HDGTILFFDA

-65 LGRWVELLYFR
+65 LGRWVQLPYYR
-76 FVRGRINAPW
+76 FLRGKISMPW
-86 LNGAFTIVWTSLAVY
+86 LTGMFSVLWTALSVY
-101 LVGKLLQLGKKA
+101 LVSDLLKLRRKA
-113 TIALCAVFS
+113 TMAFAAMLG
-122 TAISVTLLYATY
+122 TAISITLLNATY
-134 YDKTDLYACAMF
+134 NDKSDPFTCAMF
-146 LAVWGVY
+146 LAFLGVY
-153 AVRRFR
+153 AVRR
-159 CRWWG
+159 CRRPWLG
-164 VLFCSGCLCLAMG
+164 VALCGGCLCLSMG

-190 LICLLR
+190 LLCLLR
-196 DCLTEDLAWA
+196 DCLTQDLPWA
-206 EYLRRGVTAVVS
+206 DYLRRGFTAVAA
-218 LLLGGVLYAVSLKV
+218 LLLGGILYAVSMKA

-241 IDSDN
+241 IDSYN
-246 GLQQMGRAGVADYL
+246 GLQQMSRSGPMVWL
-260 ARLPGAYKQV
+260 SRLPGAYKQV
-270 FTTLL
+270 FATLL
-275 GYDVWNNR
+275 GCDVWNNR

-290 VCLLLGLACLV
+290 LGLLLALACLV
-301 LTLRKKPL
+301 LALRRKPRRVL
-309 RAAVQVVILLVLLP
+309 AQTAILLMLLP
-323 LGLNVVYLLS
+323 LGLNVVFLLS
-333 EKHPTLLM
+333 EQAPTLLM

-356 GLEPDTIPRS
+356 ETDTAPRS
-366 AAWLACLLCAFI
+366 AAWLACALCAFL
-378 TVQNVIYANGAYT
+378 TLENVIYANGAYT
-391 YRKLVYENTRAQV
+391 YRKLVYENTRGQV

-411 EDLPGYVEGETP
+411 QDLPGYVEGETP

-440 LLRLYEEGDTGLSG
+440 LLRQYEEGDTGLSG

-466 FGNIMGSSAKVVN
+466 FANIMGSGARVVN
-479 TQAELDSWA
+479 TQAELDAWA

-501 SGCIAMVDGAAVIKL
+501 SGCIAMVDGAAVVKL